1 MHSGCNTLYLNSL
14 EHQRLVTDLTLVYL
28 LDHNK
33 TIWTSL
39 QIYNH
44 NTLSLNFYRPEDALL
59 TPNQQ
64 CQSTEGN
71 SSAFM
76 QVNLKASKVQLMK
89 SSHLILKNEVDLTS
103 GKSGPMDQV
112 ALHYYYTLPSHWCMT
127 HGPLLPLYA
136 RTISRH
142 ADGISRYSVP
152 PSAGPLLPLDL
163 SAFQSHCCFNWS
175 HISSWQW
182 PAGLRT
188 HYVMQLE
195 QDRSTVTIEALCWMV
210 L

>member
-112 ALHYYYTLPSHWCMT
+112 ALRYYYTLPSHWCTT

-152 PSAGPLLPLDL
+152 PSAGPLIPLDL
-163 SAFQSHCCFNWS
+163 TEC
-175 HISSWQW
+175 ISESLLLQLESYFFM
-182 PAGLRT
+182 AVTSRST
-188 HYVMQLE
+188 YYVMQLE